1 MNKFLN
7 TIPYSILDL
16 WDVKRYSKV
25 KFISKYQIS
34 LLGDHINSEIKK
46 INLPK
51 YPNKVFSI
59 LGISNDRGLYDA
71 YDMRGEKFNQSYKIV
86 KNGFIAYNPY
96 RINVG
101 SIGIKNESTKGD
113 LISPAYVVISCKE
126 TLIPEFLF
134 MLMKTKFFNEQV
146 KENTSG
152 SVRQNLT
159 FDALSRI
166 MVPVPPIEIQENII
180 SEYNNEIIA
189 ANKVKSL
196 TMKDLSDYYIDVL
209 YAKNYE
215 YNPLKKYFFGLTCFK
230 KLNRWDSWTSD
241 IGLLSDEYEIIPF
254 EDLIL
259 KKPQYGANVKGTD
272 IPCKYRYIRI
282 TDINENGT
290 LNKDIK
296 YPEKIDSTYILNN
309 DDFLIARSGNTVGK
323 TFLYKKEYGDAIY
336 AGYLVRYVLNKELI
350 VPEYLLYYTKTA
362 IFKNWVLKN
371 QRIAGQPNING
382 QEFLS
387 FPVILPSIE
396 KQQIIVEH
404 ANEILMKIKKDEL
417 EINNI
422 IEKAKEKFIN
432 AIYGD
437 N

>member
-1 MNKFLN
+1 M
-7 TIPYSILDL
+7 
-16 WDVKRYSKV
+16 
-25 KFISKYQIS
+25 
-34 LLGDHINSEIKK
+34 
-46 INLPK
+46 
-51 YPNKVFSI
+51 
-59 LGISNDRGLYDA
+59 YDA

-134 MLMKTKFFNEQV
+134 MLMKTKLFNEQV

-215 YNPLKKYFFGLTCFK
+215 YNPLKKYFFGLTWFK

-350 VPEYLLYYTKTA
+350 IPEYLLYYTKTA

-417 EINNI
+417 EINNM